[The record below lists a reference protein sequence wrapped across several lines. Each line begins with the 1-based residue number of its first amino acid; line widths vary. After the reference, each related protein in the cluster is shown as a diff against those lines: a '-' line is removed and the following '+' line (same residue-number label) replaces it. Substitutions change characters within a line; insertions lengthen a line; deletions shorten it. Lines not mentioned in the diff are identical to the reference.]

1 MTENVDITTIT
12 YILSIA
18 GSLIIILLTVIGY
31 LLKQFYISVKDLKVV
46 VDQLKLV
53 ISVEQ
58 EKGKHI
64 AESIAAI
71 KEIAESRLNSL
82 TNRVDIIE
90 KDIVAMKVTD
100 TILHN
105 IRTNNE

>member
-58 EKGKHI
+58 EKGRHI
-64 AESIAAI
+64 TESIAAI

-82 TNRVDIIE
+82 TSRIDTIE

-100 TILHN
+100 TFLHN
-105 IRTNNE
+105 IRNNNE